1 MAEMALDEAGL
12 RLVGSL
18 SCSGVCCVAC
28 RFHNSLS
35 VGCYV
40 GGIKQGI
47 FRSFIIGMSGVCI
60 VVTLDDLRVI
70 LFC

>member
-1 MAEMALDEAGL
+1 M
-12 RLVGSL
+12 
-18 SCSGVCCVAC
+18 AC

-40 GGIKQGI
+40 GGIKQGIKQGI